1 MSNPRDIEELY
12 RQMEERRKIRAKRPI
27 AEKLALAEEL
37 RDLQRALAPVRA
49 ANRAKRARGKVE
61 IRFKTK

>member
-1 MSNPRDIEELY
+1 MSNPSDIQELY

-27 AEKLALAEEL
+27 AEKLAVAEEL

-49 ANRAKRARGKVE
+49 ANRAKRAAGKVE
-61 IRFKTK
+61 IRCKTK

>member
-1 MSNPRDIEELY
+1 MSNPRDIQELY

-27 AEKLALAEEL
+27 AEKLALAEQL
-37 RDLQRALAPVRA
+37 RDLQKALAPVRA
-49 ANRAKRARGKVE
+49 ANKGKRAARKVE

>member
-1 MSNPRDIEELY
+1 MTEPNNRTSAKPRAVP
-12 RQMEERRKIRAKRPI
+12 KAPKRTV
-27 AEKLALAEEL
+27 AEKLAVAERL

-49 ANRAKRARGKVE
+49 ANKAKRAAGKVE

>member
-1 MSNPRDIEELY
+1 MSNPRNIEELY

-49 ANRAKRARGKVE
+49 ANRAKRAAGKVE
-61 IRFKTK
+61 IRFKAK

>member
-1 MSNPRDIEELY
+1 MSNPSDIQELY

-27 AEKLALAEEL
+27 AEKLAVAEEL

-49 ANRAKRARGKVE
+49 SNRSKRAAGKVE

>member
-1 MSNPRDIEELY
+1 MTE
-12 RQMEERRKIRAKRPI
+12 AKNKAFTKPDAVYKASKRTV
-27 AEKLALAEEL
+27 AEKLAVAERL

-49 ANRAKRARGKVE
+49 ANRVKRAAGKVE